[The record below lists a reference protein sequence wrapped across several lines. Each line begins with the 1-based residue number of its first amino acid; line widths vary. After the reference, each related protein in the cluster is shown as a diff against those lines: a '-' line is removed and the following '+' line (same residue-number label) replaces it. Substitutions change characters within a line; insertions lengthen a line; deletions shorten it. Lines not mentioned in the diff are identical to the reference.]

1 MARAIARVSPD
12 RTRPAIDATSATA
25 GSCPIGGKY
34 HEPDL
39 DAASRRTD
47 TADMARRLSIPAF
60 ALAVLFGAAAP
71 AHADITAFWGLSPT
85 PEKRSARGFAA
96 GLSLVVFGFEFEYA
110 NTAEDL
116 VKGAPG
122 LTTGMINGL
131 VQTPTSTQFYLTA
144 GGGLFRERLAGTGE
158 TFVGT
163 NIGGGV
169 KLNLAGPLRLRLDY
183 RVFNLRGSP
192 LYSNPQRF
200 YAGVNL
206 AF

>member
-1 MARAIARVSPD
+1 VGAS
-12 RTRPAIDATSATA
+12 
-25 GSCPIGGKY
+25 GSIGGKY
-34 HEPDL
+34 HEVDL
-39 DAASRRTD
+39 DVAGGRTD
-47 TADMARRLSIPAF
+47 TADMARRLLPVSAF
-60 ALAVLFGAAAP
+60 VVAALLGAAAP
-71 AHADITAFWGLSPT
+71 ARADITAFWGVSPT
-85 PEKRSARGFAA
+85 PDTRSARGFAA
-96 GLSLVVFGFEFEYA
+96 GLSLIVLGFEFEYS

-116 VKGAPG
+116 VKGAPS

-144 GGGLFRERLAGTGE
+144 GGGVFRERLAGAGE

-192 LYSNPQRF
+192 LHANPQRF
-200 YAGVNL
+200 YAGVNV